1 METVSAYFGAER
13 AESIVFIV
21 AALFALAGSAW
32 CLFVLKQPFFSGLAI
47 SFSMIAILQL
57 IVGVTIY
64 QRSPHDTARVHQMI
78 QSEPDRLQS
87 EEVVRM
93 QAVMRNFKIYL
104 GVELVL
110 LALSLVVLTLINPGS
125 LILGAALG
133 LALQAGFTAILDL
146 IAMLRGGAYLNWLLL
161 QS

>member
-1 METVSAYFGAER
+1 MEIVSAYFGAER

-32 CLFVLKQPFFSGLAI
+32 CLLVLKQPFFTGMAI
-47 SFSMIAILQL
+47 SLSIIAVLQL

-64 QRSPHDTARVHQMI
+64 QRSPHDTARVHHMI
-78 QSEPDRLQS
+78 HSEPDRLQS

-93 QAVMRNFKIYL
+93 QKVMRNFKIYL

-110 LALSLVVLTLINPGS
+110 LILSLLVLIMMNPGS
-125 LILGAALG
+125 FILGAALG
-133 LALQAGFTAILDL
+133 LAVQAGFTAVLDF

>member
-1 METVSAYFGAER
+1 MEIVSTYFGAER

-32 CLFVLKQPFFSGLAI
+32 CLLVLKQPFFTGMAI
-47 SFSMIAILQL
+47 SLSIIAVLQL

-64 QRSPHDTARVHQMI
+64 QRSPHDTARVHHMI
-78 QSEPDRLQS
+78 LSEPDRLQS

-93 QAVMRNFKIYL
+93 QKVMRDFKIYL

-110 LALSLVVLTLINPGS
+110 LILSLLVLIMMNPGS
-125 LILGAALG
+125 LISGAALG
-133 LALQAGFTAILDL
+133 LAVQAGFTAVLDL